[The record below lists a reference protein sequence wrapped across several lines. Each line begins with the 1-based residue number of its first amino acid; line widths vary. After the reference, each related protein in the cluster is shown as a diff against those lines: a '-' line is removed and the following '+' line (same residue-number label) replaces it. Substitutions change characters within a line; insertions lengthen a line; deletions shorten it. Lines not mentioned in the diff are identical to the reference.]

1 MITQPAKSIVGVAIV
16 FIMAWMGLKYMVLT
30 GGIAAVG
37 WVVMK
42 YTSPTKDDMIKVSL
56 MYV

>member
-1 MITQPAKSIVGVAIV
+1 MGVAIV

-37 WVVMK
+37 WLVMK

-56 MYV
+56 MYI